1 MSSITDRL
9 NLLSKVIAQRTEL
22 LEKMKDDFNRHTREA
37 NSLQFRCE
45 KLAVEIMKDNQ
56 SLEEIKR
63 ELEEAP
69 TLHRQ
74 KEIA

>member
-9 NLLSKVIAQRTEL
+9 NLLSRVIAQRTEL
-22 LEKMKDDFNRHTREA
+22 LNHMKDEFNRHTREA

-45 KLAVEIMKDNQ
+45 KLAVQIMEDQK

-63 ELEEAP
+63 ELYETP
-69 TLHRQ
+69 TLARQ
-74 KEIA
+74 